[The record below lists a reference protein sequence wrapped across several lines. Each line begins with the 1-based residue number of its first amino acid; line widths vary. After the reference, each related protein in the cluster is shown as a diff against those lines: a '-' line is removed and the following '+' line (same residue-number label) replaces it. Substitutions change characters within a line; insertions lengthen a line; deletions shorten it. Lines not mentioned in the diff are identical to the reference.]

1 MRVSQ
6 LSKAAL
12 AFLVLLPAFNASAQ
26 QSGTFI
32 RPVRILVPYPP
43 GGAVD
48 VIARTLSPKLTAS
61 MGQQIIVEN
70 RPGAS
75 GIIASEALINYPPD
89 GHAFIIVISS
99 HSVNPSL
106 YKKLPYD
113 TLSDFAPLTL
123 IGAGPNVVSVHPSL
137 PVKSVKQLVA
147 LAKAHPKDF
156 NYAHFGAGSSSH
168 LSGELF
174 NILAKVTMVGIPYK
188 GAGPGVTAVIGGHVL
203 LMFGNMPV
211 SLPHVKS
218 GKLRALAVTS
228 AGRSPAAPDLPTV
241 AESGLPGYETG
252 EWWGALAHGKTRPE
266 LVKRLNE
273 EIVKALADPQVKE
286 RLSALGA
293 ELAGTSSEDFDAFIR
308 QQMDKWG
315 RVVKQA
321 GIQPG

>member
-1 MRVSQ
+1 MKISRLSQ
-6 LSKAAL
+6 VL
-12 AFLVLLPAFNASAQ
+12 AILLLLPVFGASAQ
-26 QSGTFI
+26 QSASFTK
-32 RPVRILVPYPP
+32 PVRILVPYPP

-48 VIARTLSPKLTAS
+48 VIARTLSPKLTQS
-61 MGQQIIVEN
+61 MGQQIIVDN

-75 GIIASEALINYPPD
+75 GMIASEALLNYPAD
-89 GHAFIIVISS
+89 GHTFIIVISS

-113 TLSDFAPLTL
+113 TLRDFAPITL

-137 PVKSVKQLVA
+137 PAKSIRQLIA
-147 LAKAHPKDF
+147 LAKAHPNDF

-211 SLPHVKS
+211 TLPHVKS

-228 AGRSPAAPDLPTV
+228 VKRSPAAPNLPTV

-252 EWWGALAHGKTRPE
+252 EWWGALTHGKTPTNF
-266 LVKRLNE
+266 VTRLNE
-273 EIVKALADPQVKE
+273 EIVKALADTQVEE
-286 RLSALGA
+286 RLSTLGA
-293 ELAGTSSEDFDAFIR
+293 DLAGSSPQEFDAFIR
-308 QQMDKWG
+308 QQMEKWG

>member
-1 MRVSQ
+1 MRTLQ
-6 LSKAAL
+6 WSKAAL
-12 AFLVLLPAFNASAQ
+12 AFLMFLPAFGASGQ
-26 QSGTFI
+26 QAAFPTK
-32 RPVRILVPYPP
+32 PVRILVPYPP

-48 VIARTLSPKLTAS
+48 VIARTIGPKLTAS
-61 MGQQIIVEN
+61 LGQQIIVEN

-75 GIIASEALINYPPD
+75 GIIASEALINYPAD

-106 YKKLPYD
+106 YRKLPYD
-113 TLSDFAPLTL
+113 TLRDFAPVTL
-123 IGAGPNVVSVHPSL
+123 IAAGPNIVSVHPSL
-137 PVKSVKQLVA
+137 PVRSVKQLIA
-147 LAKAHPKDF
+147 LAKSRPGDV

-174 NILAKVTMVGIPYK
+174 NILARIRMVAIPYK
-188 GAGPGVTAVIGGHVL
+188 GAAPGVTDVIGGHVL

-228 AGRSPAAPDLPTV
+228 AKRSSASPDLPTV

-252 EWWGALAHGKTRPE
+252 EWWGALAHGRTPPA
-266 LVKRLNE
+266 LVRRLNE
-273 EIVKALADPQVKE
+273 EIVKALADPEVKE
-286 RLSALGA
+286 RLSTLGA
-293 ELAGTSSEDFDAFIR
+293 ELAGTSSAEFDAFIR
-308 QQMDKWG
+308 QQMEKWG

>member
-1 MRVSQ
+1 MRILRLLQAV
-6 LSKAAL
+6 LAL
-12 AFLVLLPAFNASAQ
+12 LVFLPYLASGQ
-26 QSGTFI
+26 QSTSFTK
-32 RPVRILVPYPP
+32 PVRIPVPYPP

-75 GIIASEALINYPPD
+75 GIIASEALINYPAD
-89 GHAFIIVISS
+89 GHTFIIVISS

-113 TLSDFAPLTL
+113 TLRDFAPVTL
-123 IGAGPNVVSVHPSL
+123 IGAGPNIVSVHPSL
-137 PVKSVKQLVA
+137 PVHSVRQLIA

-174 NILAKVTMVGIPYK
+174 NLLAKVTMVGIPYK

-218 GKLRALAVTS
+218 GKIRALAVTG
-228 AGRSPAAPDLPTV
+228 ARRSPAAPDLPTV

-252 EWWGALAHGKTRPE
+252 EWWGALAHGKTPPAF
-266 LVKRLNE
+266 LARLNG
-273 EIVKALADPQVKE
+273 EIVRALGDPQVTE

-293 ELAGTSSEDFDAFIR
+293 ELAGTSSAEFDAFVR
-308 QQMDKWG
+308 QQMEKWG

-321 GIQPG
+321 GIEPG